1 MHKYLRRTLL
11 GASLL
16 FFALFALFPF
26 LWILATSLRP
36 NAEMYNVNTNPLVVR
51 NITFEHYVYLFTQTQ
66 FATWLTNSIIIA
78 LLSTAISIVA
88 GVLASYSLGR
98 LRYRGNGP
106 IQVLVFATYL
116 VPTTLLFIPLAYVVN
131 VLGLTDSI
139 WSLIVV
145 YPTFLIPFI
154 VWIMA
159 GYFKG
164 LPRELSESAMVDGA
178 TRLQTMYMIDLPL
191 VLPGIVSVFFFAFTF
206 AWNEYLYAFT
216 FIRSDG
222 KLPIAV
228 AVVNSL
234 QTGDIYFW
242 GPLMAGAVLG
252 SIPVV
257 IIYSFLMDFYISGL
271 TAGAVKG

>member
-1 MHKYLRRTLL
+1 MNKYLRRTLL